1 MSSDEE
7 IEILINEIEQFK
19 ITTANNIRNLEKRV
33 LEVKS
38 SRRRKSRRSASRT
51 RENVVTTG
59 TVIINTSFSRDAT
72 FIIHQDKFGKET
84 HRGDKVKFLTIG
96 KYDSTEGFVVSFDYV
111 WVMSRDYKG
120 RLIKRT
126 PKNLQV
132 V

>member
-33 LEVKS
+33 LEFNS
-38 SRRRKSRRSASRT
+38 SCRRKSRTSASRT

-72 FIIHQDKFGKET
+72 FIIHQDKFGKEI

-96 KYDSTEGFVVSFDYV
+96 KYDSTEGFVVSFDSM

-126 PKNLQV
+126 PNNLQV